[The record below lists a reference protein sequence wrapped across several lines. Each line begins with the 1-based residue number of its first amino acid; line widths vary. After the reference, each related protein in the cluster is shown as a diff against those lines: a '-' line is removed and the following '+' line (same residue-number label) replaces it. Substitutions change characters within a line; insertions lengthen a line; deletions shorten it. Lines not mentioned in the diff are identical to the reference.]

1 LVDGRNIRLEVRL
14 AEGLLAD
21 AAGVTLHHVPF
32 TGAGPA
38 ITALLGGHVDALATG
53 PGTVIQHIKAGK
65 LRALATTGAKRDPAL
80 PDLPTLAE
88 AGVAGYESGVWFG
101 LSAPAATPKDVIQRM
116 TKLQINSLTLRN
128 FRNNELTAHAGD
140 LILPSENTRCQSVFW
155 APLPLTRCE
164 PSGGSTLQGPCSSD
178 LRSRCIPQLVRKLCR
193 HEQSWFDKV

>member
-1 LVDGRNIRLEVRL
+1 MARVPD
-14 AEGLLAD
+14 
-21 AAGVTLHHVPF
+21 TPLHG
-32 TGAGPA
+32 TSGTKGNRG
-38 ITALLGGHVDALATG
+38 ITWGSGEPCVSIVCVLMRDTMKR
-53 PGTVIQHIKAGK
+53 TIK
-65 LRALATTGAKRDPAL
+65 
-80 PDLPTLAE
+80 
-88 AGVAGYESGVWFG
+88 S
-101 LSAPAATPKDVIQRM
+101 